1 MVLKSQLKLKPN
13 YFSYAYFLVL
23 DYITPD
29 CDLLDTIYASIPAMP
44 FNRDCF
50 SYLMPFP
57 CFTNHTVSESI
68 YRVHPVDGNSR
79 NLFQKCKITFFP

>member
-1 MVLKSQLKLKPN
+1 MCLKILKVSSNVPTSKGFQLKPKPN

-29 CDLLDTIYASIPAMP
+29 CHLLDTIYASIPAMP

-57 CFTNHTVSESI
+57 CLTNHTVSEAI
-68 YRVHPVDGNSR
+68 YRVHSV
-79 NLFQKCKITFFP
+79 K